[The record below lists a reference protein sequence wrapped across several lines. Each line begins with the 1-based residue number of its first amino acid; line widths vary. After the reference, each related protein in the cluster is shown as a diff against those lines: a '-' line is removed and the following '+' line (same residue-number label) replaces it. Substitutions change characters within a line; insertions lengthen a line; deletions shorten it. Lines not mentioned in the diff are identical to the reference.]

1 MSSKFLAELSND
13 YEKLFETEI
22 GYDVII
28 HAGEGQ
34 NRKEIHAHSNILCIR
49 SQYFSSAFSNEWAEK
64 RDGKFIFKK
73 PNISPQ
79 LFNIIL
85 RFIYCGIIELKN
97 LQGPDVLELLI
108 AVDELNINSLVS
120 HIQEFLIEHK
130 TEFLQQNPTGI
141 LETVYQHETFT
152 DLWNFC
158 LEKICEE
165 PKILFS
171 SDKFINLKAPLL
183 ELLLKRDDLN
193 MDEIEIWENLLKW
206 CFAQQNMKNDPTKWS
221 KEDIIRVE
229 RELYRFIPLIRFY
242 DIEPTDFFYKVYC
255 CKDVLPQDLIHNLLE
270 FYIVVP
276 NMKFKTNLP
285 PSRNRYHLDSTLI
298 ESKHVPIFASWIERK
313 DSSHYNMKNIPYDF
327 KLLYRSNRDGTDT
340 KTFHKNCDNK
350 GATIWVAKIKNSTQI
365 IGGYNPLDWNGNGW
379 KTTGDSFIFN
389 FTDGKNISTSKVSY
403 VNYREY
409 AVFCHD
415 TYGPTMG
422 NLHCHQNKWSNS
434 DGNYPN
440 IGIPENFIVENYE
453 VFQIIKK

>member
-1 MSSKFLAELSND
+1 
-13 YEKLFETEI
+13 
-22 GYDVII
+22 
-28 HAGEGQ
+28 
-34 NRKEIHAHSNILCIR
+34 
-49 SQYFSSAFSNEWAEK
+49 
-64 RDGKFIFKK
+64 
-73 PNISPQ
+73 
-79 LFNIIL
+79 
-85 RFIYCGIIELKN
+85 
-97 LQGPDVLELLI
+97 
-108 AVDELNINSLVS
+108 
-120 HIQEFLIEHK
+120 
-130 TEFLQQNPTGI
+130 
-141 LETVYQHETFT
+141 
-152 DLWNFC
+152 
-158 LEKICEE
+158 
-165 PKILFS
+165 
-171 SDKFINLKAPLL
+171 
-183 ELLLKRDDLN
+183 
-193 MDEIEIWENLLKW
+193 
-206 CFAQQNMKNDPTKWS
+206 
-221 KEDIIRVE
+221 
-229 RELYRFIPLIRFY
+229 
-242 DIEPTDFFYKVYC
+242 
-255 CKDVLPQDLIHNLLE
+255 
-270 FYIVVP
+270 
-276 NMKFKTNLP
+276 MKFKTNLP

-453 VFQIIKK
+453 KRQQTNEPTSGSF